1 MDDKKIKAITKP
13 FSKDEI
19 KKAPKGKFGDYVPH
33 HLVTA
38 RLNKYAFGEWSH
50 TLKEV
55 IRNHKGEVRAVVTTF
70 TLWGVSHDEVGDVDN
85 NAVNN
90 NNTEGEL
97 LKLCMSDAL
106 KRGAMRHG
114 IGLHL
119 WIGEITEEE
128 HYYTTPKQDTV
139 EVTKIDKRKKENKS
153 SEEVKAITEES
164 IAKFEQDI
172 GYNKETSLNNAKQ
185 IAKII
190 EGFGLP
196 KDIENKAKQTSFTQF
211 ISQGNDK
218 DVEKWDNNT
227 IGQYL
232 DLFEQLANEMADNSS
247 DTDIVE
253 EVFGEVKD
261 LSVKIHPNCDK
272 KTCAIEDNREKKASN
287 PDKFGKIP
295 DFACSNYN
303 NASGCGKG
311 WWIGNADL
319 PTEWL

>member
-1 MDDKKIKAITKP
+1 MDAKNIKAITKP

-85 NAVNN
+85 TAVNN

-119 WIGEITEEE
+119 WTGDITEEE
-128 HYYTTPKQDTV
+128 HYYTTSKQDTV
-139 EVTKIDKRKKENKS
+139 EVAKVDKRKKENKTTQ
-153 SEEVKAITEES
+153 ETKDITEES
-164 IAKFEQDI
+164 IKKFEEDI
-172 GYNKETSLNNAKQ
+172 GYKKVSKQ
-185 IAKII
+185 IASVIA
-190 EGFGLP
+190 GFDLP
-196 KDIENKAKQTSFTQF
+196 KDIENQAKQTSYTQF
-211 ISQGNDK
+211 TGQGNDK
-218 DVEKWDNNT
+218 DVEKWDNNM

-232 DLFEQLANEMADNSS
+232 DLFEQIANEMADNSD

-253 EVFGEVKD
+253 EVFGEVSEIPERKC
-261 LSVKIHPNCDK
+261 PECG
-272 KTCAIEDNREKKASN
+272 KTDWIEDNREKKAS
-287 PDKFGKIP
+287 DERFAKIP
-295 DFACSNYN
+295 SWSCSTYQSN
-303 NASGCGKG
+303 NGCGWTAWG
-311 WWIGNADL
+311 DTDC

>member
-1 MDDKKIKAITKP
+1 MDDKNIKAITKP

-85 NAVNN
+85 TAVNN

-119 WIGEITEEE
+119 WTGDITEEE

-139 EVTKIDKRKKENKS
+139 EVAKVDKRKKENKPTQD
-153 SEEVKAITEES
+153 VKDITEES
-164 IAKFEQDI
+164 IKKFEEDI
-172 GYNKETSLNNAKQ
+172 GYKKVAKQ
-185 IAKII
+185 IASVI
-190 EGFGLP
+190 EGFDLP
-196 KDIENKAKQTSFTQF
+196 KDIENQAKQTSYTQF
-211 ISQGNDK
+211 TGQGNDK
-218 DVEKWDNNT
+218 DVEKWDNNM

-232 DLFEQLANEMADNSS
+232 DLFEQIANEIGDKAEQEGIIAD
-247 DTDIVE
+247 
-253 EVFGEVKD
+253 VFGEVEQKPVMKNPGDSPTEKQMEKFNQAISKSTDKGDMD
-261 LSVKIHPNCDK
+261 LV
-272 KTCAIEDNREKKASN
+272 KKAK
-287 PDKFGKIP
+287 KFLADGQLT
-295 DFACSNYN
+295 
-303 NASGCGKG
+303 KG
-311 WWIGNADL
+311 NVFDWIDNDGDWSL
-319 PTEWL
+319 KDGS

>member
-70 TLWGVSHDEVGDVDN
+70 TLWGVSHDEIGDVDN
-85 NAVNN
+85 TAVNN

-119 WIGEITEEE
+119 WTGDVTEEE

-139 EVTKIDKRKKENKS
+139 EVTKIDKRKKENK
-153 SEEVKAITEES
+153 ETQEVKDVTEES
-164 IAKFEQDI
+164 IKKFEEDI
-172 GYNKETSLNNAKQ
+172 GYKKNAKQ
-185 IAKII
+185 IANVIA
-190 EGFGLP
+190 GFGLH
-196 KDIENKAKQTSFTQF
+196 KDIENKAKQLSYTQF

-272 KTCAIEDNREKKASN
+272 KTCAIEDNREKKAN
-287 PDKFGKIP
+287 DPDKFGKIP

>member
-85 NAVNN
+85 IAVNN

-119 WIGEITEEE
+119 WTGDITEEE

-139 EVTKIDKRKKENKS
+139 EVTKIDKRKKENK
-153 SEEVKAITEES
+153 ETQEVQDITEES
-164 IAKFEQDI
+164 IKKFEDDI
-172 GYNKETSLNNAKQ
+172 GYKKNSKQ
-185 IAKII
+185 IASVIA
-190 EGFGLP
+190 GFGLH
-196 KDIENKAKQTSFTQF
+196 KDIENKAKQSSFTQF

-232 DLFEQLANEMADNSS
+232 DLFEQLANEMADNSY

-253 EVFGEVKD
+253 EVFGEVTEK
-261 LSVKIHPNCDK
+261 VERKCPE
-272 KTCAIEDNREKKASN
+272 CAKADWIEDNRQKKADE
-287 PDKFGKIP
+287 PEKFGKIP
-295 DFACSNYN
+295 SWSCSTYQGNQ
-303 NASGCGKG
+303 GCGWVAWGDTDCPK
-311 WWIGNADL
+311 
-319 PTEWL
+319 EWL

>member
-1 MDDKKIKAITKP
+1 M
-13 FSKDEI
+13 
-19 KKAPKGKFGDYVPH
+19 
-33 HLVTA
+33 
-38 RLNKYAFGEWSH
+38 
-50 TLKEV
+50 
-55 IRNHKGEVRAVVTTF
+55 VTTF

-119 WIGEITEEE
+119 WTGDITEEE
-128 HYYTTPKQDTV
+128 HYYTLPKQDTV
-139 EVTKIDKRKKENKS
+139 EVTKIDKRKKENKTT
-153 SEEVKAITEES
+153 EEVKAITEES

-196 KDIENKAKQTSFTQF
+196 KDIENKTKQTSFTQF

-232 DLFEQLANEMADNSS
+232 DLFEQLANEMADNSN

-253 EVFGEVKD
+253 EVFGEVSEK
-261 LSVKIHPNCDK
+261 VERKCPECDK
-272 KTCAIEDNREKKASN
+272 ADWIEDNRQKKADE
-287 PDKFGKIP
+287 PEKFGKIP
-295 DFACSNYN
+295 SWSCSTYQGNQ
-303 NASGCGKG
+303 GCGWVAWGDTDCPK
-311 WWIGNADL
+311 
-319 PTEWL
+319 EWL

>member
-70 TLWGVSHDEVGDVDN
+70 TLWGVSHDEIGDVDN
-85 NAVNN
+85 TAVNN

-119 WIGEITEEE
+119 WTGDITEEE